1 MTHIYLEPELSAC
14 IQTQARR
21 EYDRILK
28 ELLESGDGDEE
39 SEQRIELLR
48 KFLES
53 VDFNKLRSEY
63 EPYLVEGKRIQF
75 TLTSSSN
82 DIEYKFKVI

>member
-1 MTHIYLEPELSAC
+1 MTQMFLEPELSAC